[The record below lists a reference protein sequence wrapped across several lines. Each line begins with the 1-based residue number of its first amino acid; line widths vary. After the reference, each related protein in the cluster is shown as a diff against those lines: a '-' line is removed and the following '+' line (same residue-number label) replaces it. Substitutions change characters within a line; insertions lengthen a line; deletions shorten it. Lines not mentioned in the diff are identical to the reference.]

1 MHERLR
7 APERVLNYFPVYKS
21 DEQPEDY
28 ARVKLILHHPF
39 REISALKQF
48 GDTRFDSFQEAYEYC
63 RQACVH
69 EAMRTIKQMFEESDT
84 SEDDEDV
91 AQSWEALARQLPNRD
106 VATHIEDP
114 DRLGDRQFDREKD
127 WMHVGRYPDLNDE
140 FWEVM
145 KTDFPADITAR
156 SSASPEG
163 LERKQRQ
170 LFDLI
175 IGHYRSVLA
184 GENTSQLLINLD
196 GRAGTGKSHVIMLI
210 SATLD
215 RMAQSAGIDKPPV
228 VRAAPTGVAAYG
240 ISGRT
245 LHSMFRLPV
254 GRGNAVDN
262 FH

>member
-1 MHERLR
+1 MRERSR

-28 ARVKLILHHPF
+28 ARVKLMLHHPF
-39 REISALKQF
+39 REIDSLKQF
-48 GDTRFDSFQEAYEYC
+48 GDTSFDSFQEAYEYC
-63 RQACVH
+63 QQACIH
-69 EAMRTIKQMFEESDT
+69 EDYKYGDVLIEPEQMFEESET
-84 SEDDEDV
+84 SDDDENV

-106 VATHIEDP
+106 VATRIEDP
-114 DRLGDRQFDREKD
+114 DRQFDREKD
-127 WMHVGRYPDLNDE
+127 WMPHVGDLNDE
-140 FWEVM
+140 FWEDM

-156 SSASPEG
+156 SSVSPEG

-175 IGHYRSVLA
+175 IGHYRNVLA
-184 GENTSQLLINLD
+184 GENPSQLLINLD
-196 GRAGTGKSHVIMLI
+196 GRAGTTTLI

-215 RMAQSAGIDKPPV
+215 EMAQSAGINKSPV

-254 GRGNAVDN
+254 GRGNAVD
-262 FH
+262 